1 MGRTLTGR
9 YLGQSVSILFLNP
22 TRKIKPMLFRVRRV
36 FIFKKPI
43 LRLLNSFK
51 SIQYCQNDLLHQQL
65 SKLKEILPQW
75 ERKQLIFQTGVFK
88 KCLSLPTSELRNQF
102 CCEINLESHMSIEI
116 YVICGI
122 LVENYLAN
130 GFQLPGK
137 FAMDSA

>member
-9 YLGQSVSILFLNP
+9 YLGQSVSILLLNP
-22 TRKIKPMLFRVRRV
+22 TRKIKPMSLCVRRV

-88 KCLSLPTSELRNQF
+88 KCLSLPPSELRNQF
-102 CCEINLESHMSIEI
+102 CCEINLEGHMSIGI
-116 YVICGI
+116 YIICRI

-130 GFQLPGK
+130 GF
-137 FAMDSA
+137 